1 MNGGKVFTIQESL
14 PVTKKKDIAK
24 LMELD
29 GKLDGNVKIG
39 NGSFITFGNSWLVI

>member
-29 GKLDGNVKIG
+29 GNVKTG
-39 NGSFITFGNSWLVI
+39 NGSFITFGNSWLAI